1 MKLKLADM
9 KNDCQE
15 DGKILSE
22 TDLMMSM
29 ITDLKTVKKLGF
41 FGDNIENG
49 VQHLTKPIDNLN
61 FNLSSKMSPKNLRSK
76 IEKVTSGTKKA
87 KRVPK
92 TDKDLITSKIA
103 QGKKLSIIEIASLDP
118 DKIARD
124 RAEREYE
131 RYDDKI
137 YYQTPQRYNGNP
149 TYAILEIENRLKSKQ
164 SGCVVVNEDSNKEV
178 IKGYTKQMMD
188 VLRKQQLIVEQQISP
203 TTHKK
208 RSREGLR
215 NVIKQTRKSMSYRNG
230 MIEKKEGKRNRNFV
244 SPELTPRLKRGRPK
258 KTRLIETVQPEEDE
272 LVSDNEVVVE
282 EVIVIETPILKN
294 KRKRGRPSKHIQ
306 KPSRSIV
313 VIEISEDEEEV
324 VEESEKED
332 SVVESEPEFEAELA
346 LQSEVEEFVNES
358 DVEDEE
364 VVNKESDVESDVE
377 SEVEREEAPTPI
389 IVKRPRGRPK
399 KVRKEE
405 EPVVDETTIDGETSD
420 QESAVSCSVFGPHRL
435 RKKPKTLRYYRD
447 NDFVL
452 STDDSSH
459 SSASN
464 ASSTKRARGKIQT
477 NSDVG
482 ILTRNKIKSR
492 SSSRSHPDI
501 MEIEDEEDE
510 DDDENEEE
518 SIVADDDVK
527 DDESECINESAQG
540 SEDGD
545 QEETFY
551 ESEMEESADE
561 KSDSESESN
570 DDENSSVDIKYSP
583 IKTRRARTHNDD
595 EESNS
600 KLILFIHE
608 ASDVYLSSFYFSTAP
623 LENLQQSL

>member
-9 KNDCQE
+9 KNDCQQFN
-15 DGKILSE
+15 KYLSE
-22 TDLMMSM
+22 TELMMSV

-61 FNLSSKMSPKNLRSK
+61 FNLTSKMSPKNLRSK
-76 IEKVTSGTKKA
+76 IEKVTSGTKKP
-87 KRVPK
+87 KRAPK
-92 TDKDLITSKIA
+92 TDKDLITTKIA

-131 RYDDKI
+131 RFDDKL
-137 YYQTPQRYNGNP
+137 YYQTPQKYNGNP

-164 SGCVVVNEDSNKEV
+164 SGCVVVNDDTNKEV

-188 VLRKQQLIVEQQISP
+188 VLRKQQLIVEQQMSP
-203 TTHKK
+203 ITHKK

-230 MIEKKEGKRNRNFV
+230 MIEKKECKKNRIIL
-244 SPELTPRLKRGRPK
+244 SPALTPRLKRGRPK
-258 KTRLIETVQPEEDE
+258 RTRLVETVQLEEDE
-272 LVSDNEVVVE
+272 LVSDNEIVVKEQIIVE
-282 EVIVIETPILKN
+282 SPTLKN
-294 KRKRGRPSKHIQ
+294 KRKRGRPSRHIQ
-306 KPSRSIV
+306 KLNASIV
-313 VIEISEDEEEV
+313 VVQNSEEEEV
-324 VEESEKED
+324 VQESEEEE
-332 SVVESEPEFEAELA
+332 VVAESEAEEELA
-346 LQSEVEEFVNES
+346 LESEVEECVNES
-358 DVEDEE
+358 DEEDEE
-364 VVNKESDVESDVE
+364 IVAPDSDVE
-377 SEVEREEAPTPI
+377 SEVESEVEPEEIPEPP
-389 IVKRPRGRPK
+389 KRARGRPK
-399 KVRKEE
+399 RIVKAKSVRKEE
-405 EPVVDETTIDGETSD
+405 ESAVNEEVASINGETSD
-420 QESAVSCSVFGPHRL
+420 QESAVSSNLLGPHRL

-464 ASSTKRARGKIQT
+464 ATSMKRARGKTQANT
-477 NSDVG
+477 DVG

-501 MEIEDEEDE
+501 QEVEEEEEEEDEED
-510 DDDENEEE
+510 DDDE
-518 SIVADDDVK
+518 SVVADDDVN

-551 ESEMEESADE
+551 ESEMEESEDE
-561 KSDSESESN
+561 KSVSESESN

-583 IKTRRARTHNDD
+583 IKTRHARTHND
-595 EESNS
+595 EANR
-600 KLILFIHE
+600 KL
-608 ASDVYLSSFYFSTAP
+608 TKTT
-623 LENLQQSL
+623 

>member
-1 MKLKLADM
+1 MKLNLTDM
-9 KNDCQE
+9 KNDCQQLS
-15 DGKILSE
+15 KNLSE
-22 TDLMMSM
+22 TELMMSV

-61 FNLSSKMSPKNLRSK
+61 FNLTSKMSPKNLRSK
-76 IEKVTSGTKKA
+76 IEKVTSGTKKT

-92 TDKDLITSKIA
+92 TDKDLITTKIA

-131 RYDDKI
+131 RFDEKL
-137 YYQTPQRYNGNP
+137 YYQTPQKYNGNP

-164 SGCVVVNEDSNKEV
+164 SGCIVVNDDANKEM

-188 VLRKQQLIVEQQISP
+188 VLRKQQLIVEQQMSP
-203 TTHKK
+203 ITHKK
-208 RSREGLR
+208 RNREGLR
-215 NVIKQTRKSMSYRNG
+215 NIIRQTRKSMCYRNG
-230 MIEKKEGKRNRNFV
+230 MLEKKVCKKSRILE

-258 KTRLIETVQPEEDE
+258 KTRLIETVQPEEDKE
-272 LVSDNEVVVE
+272 IVSDNEVVV
-282 EVIVIETPILKN
+282 IAPIIIETPILKN
-294 KRKRGRPSKHIQ
+294 KRKRGRPARHIQ
-306 KPSRSIV
+306 KPNQSVIV
-313 VIEISEDEEEV
+313 LEDSENEFVQEEEFVAESESEADKEMVLESEVEECVNESDEED
-324 VEESEKED
+324 VEIVGPETDVE
-332 SVVESEPEFEAELA
+332 SVVESEIECVELP
-346 LQSEVEEFVNES
+346 
-358 DVEDEE
+358 D
-364 VVNKESDVESDVE
+364 
-377 SEVEREEAPTPI
+377 PP
-389 IVKRPRGRPK
+389 IVKRTRGRPK
-399 KVRKEE
+399 RIVKAKSVRKDE
-405 EPVVDETTIDGETSD
+405 EPSVNDEVASNNGETSD
-420 QESAVSCSVFGPHRL
+420 QDSAVSSNLLGPHKL

-464 ASSTKRARGKIQT
+464 ATSTKRARGKTQANT
-477 NSDVG
+477 DVG

-501 MEIEDEEDE
+501 QEAEEEEEEDDE
-510 DDDENEEE
+510 DE
-518 SIVADDDVK
+518 SIVADDDVN

-551 ESEMEESADE
+551 ESEMEESEDE
-561 KSDSESESN
+561 KSVSESESN

-583 IKTRRARTHNDD
+583 IKTRHARTHDD
-595 EESNS
+595 EANR
-600 KLILFIHE
+600 KILKTILLFK
-608 ASDVYLSSFYFSTAP
+608 
-623 LENLQQSL
+623 ENVF

>member
-1 MKLKLADM
+1 MKLKLADI
-9 KNDCQE
+9 KNDCQQFN
-15 DGKILSE
+15 KYLSE
-22 TDLMMSM
+22 TELMMSV

-61 FNLSSKMSPKNLRSK
+61 FNLTSKMSPKNLRSK
-76 IEKVTSGTKKA
+76 IEKVTSGTKKP
-87 KRVPK
+87 KRAPK
-92 TDKDLITSKIA
+92 TDKDLITTKIA

-131 RYDDKI
+131 RFDDKL
-137 YYQTPQRYNGNP
+137 YYQTPQKYNGNP

-164 SGCVVVNEDSNKEV
+164 SGCVVVNDDTNKEV

-188 VLRKQQLIVEQQISP
+188 VLRKQQLIVEQQMSP
-203 TTHKK
+203 ITHKK

-230 MIEKKEGKRNRNFV
+230 MIEKKECKKNRIIL
-244 SPELTPRLKRGRPK
+244 SPALTPRLKRGRPK
-258 KTRLIETVQPEEDE
+258 RTRLVETVQLEEDE
-272 LVSDNEVVVE
+272 LVSDNEIVVKEQIIVE
-282 EVIVIETPILKN
+282 SPTLKN
-294 KRKRGRPSKHIQ
+294 KRKRGRPSRHIQ
-306 KPSRSIV
+306 KLNASIV
-313 VIEISEDEEEV
+313 VVQNSEEEEV
-324 VEESEKED
+324 VQESEEEE
-332 SVVESEPEFEAELA
+332 VVAESEAEEELA
-346 LQSEVEEFVNES
+346 LESEVEECVNES
-358 DVEDEE
+358 DEEDEE
-364 VVNKESDVESDVE
+364 IVAPDSDVESEVE
-377 SEVEREEAPTPI
+377 SEVEREEIPEPP
-389 IVKRPRGRPK
+389 KRARGRPK
-399 KVRKEE
+399 RIVKAKSVRKEE
-405 EPVVDETTIDGETSD
+405 ESAVNEEVASNNGETSD
-420 QESAVSCSVFGPHRL
+420 QESAVSSNLLGPHRL

-464 ASSTKRARGKIQT
+464 ATSMKRARGKTQANT
-477 NSDVG
+477 DVG

-501 MEIEDEEDE
+501 QEVEEEEEEEDEED
-510 DDDENEEE
+510 DDDE
-518 SIVADDDVK
+518 SVVADDDVN

-551 ESEMEESADE
+551 ESEMEESEDE
-561 KSDSESESN
+561 KSVSESESN

-583 IKTRRARTHNDD
+583 IKTRHARTHND
-595 EESNS
+595 EANR
-600 KLILFIHE
+600 KL
-608 ASDVYLSSFYFSTAP
+608 TKTT
-623 LENLQQSL
+623 